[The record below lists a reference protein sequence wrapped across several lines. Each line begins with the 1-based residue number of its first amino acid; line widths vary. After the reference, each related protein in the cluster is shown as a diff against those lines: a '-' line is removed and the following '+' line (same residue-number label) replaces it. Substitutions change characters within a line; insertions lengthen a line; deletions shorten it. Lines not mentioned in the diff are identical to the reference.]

1 MWYTFDV
8 TEQGLERLQT
18 YWPGALR
25 VWQYLEYSGGE
36 WHDHFVTVIDCEPEQ
51 ALWLYLL

>member
-8 TEQGLERLQT
+8 TEPALLRLQDAVSVPLHI
-18 YWPGALR
+18 WH
-25 VWQYLEYSGGE
+25 YLGE
-36 WHDHFVTVIDCEPEQ
+36 DLEDHFVTVIDCDSRE